1 MSKSIDRD
9 TFLTRKLKG
18 NDPKAVSILYQQ
30 YFKDVVG
37 VAYDIVKDTEV
48 AKDIA
53 QELFI
58 SIWIKR
64 HELDFKKSMK
74 MYLMQSARNQ
84 SLYYLRKN
92 SKARLLRLDDL
103 TDPGNT
109 FISSGNRKDM
119 EFNELNIRIHR
130 VIEKLPPTCK
140 EVYKL
145 SRDEKMTNAQIA
157 ERMSLSVKAVEK
169 HITKALKILR
179 VVLKDYLKL
188 LFVLVLG

>member
-30 YFKDVVG
+30 YFKDVAG
-37 VAYDIVKDTEV
+37 IAYDIVKDTEV

-74 MYLMQSARNQ
+74 RYLMQSARNH
-84 SLYYLRKN
+84 SI
-92 SKARLLRLDDL
+92 
-103 TDPGNT
+103 
-109 FISSGNRKDM
+109 ISAKIPKTAHCAWTIS
-119 EFNELNIRIHR
+119 
-130 VIEKLPPTCK
+130 PTRGIP
-140 EVYKL
+140 
-145 SRDEKMTNAQIA
+145 S
-157 ERMSLSVKAVEK
+157 
-169 HITKALKILR
+169 
-179 VVLKDYLKL
+179 
-188 LFVLVLG
+188 